1 MCEITN
7 IFIQLFVRILL
18 CIVYNNRMQLTKVH
32 LLLILILSLIL
43 ASSLGNYI
51 QDGFTTTRPT
61 DIPDP
66 LKPVATK
73 DLASN
78 TKLPSSL
85 KYDPSINEGVSASSI
100 GGPVSALSPSSF
112 PLNMPAGIPG
122 MNSVGGN
129 DQSNAAA
136 GGGGGS
142 GGGGDG
148 HKCPPCPACARCP
161 EPAFECK
168 KVPNYSRSEDIN
180 APRPVMADFSQFGM

>member
-1 MCEITN
+1 
-7 IFIQLFVRILL
+7 
-18 CIVYNNRMQLTKVH
+18 MQLTKVH
-32 LLLILILSLIL
+32 LFLILIFALIL
-43 ASSLGNYI
+43 ASSLGNYVR
-51 QDGFTTTRPT
+51 DGFTTTKPS
-61 DIPDP
+61 DLPDE

-73 DLASN
+73 NAQSN
-78 TKLPSSL
+78 SNLPENTR
-85 KYDPSINEGVSASSI
+85 YDPNLNSGVSASSV
-100 GGPVSALSPSSF
+100 GSPVSSMSPSTF

-122 MNSVGGN
+122 MNSVNGN
-129 DQSNAAA
+129 DQA
-136 GGGGGS
+136 GGGGSGGGGGG

>member
-1 MCEITN
+1 
-7 IFIQLFVRILL
+7 
-18 CIVYNNRMQLTKVH
+18 MQLTKVH
-32 LLLILILSLIL
+32 LLLILIFSLVL

-51 QDGFTTTRPT
+51 RDGFTTTKPT

-78 TKLPSSL
+78 TKIPSDI
-85 KYDPSINEGVSASSI
+85 KYDPSINGGISASSL
-100 GGPVSALSPSSF
+100 GAPVSALSPSTF
-112 PLNMPAGIPG
+112 PLNAPAGIPG
-122 MNSVGGN
+122 MNSVAGN
-129 DQSNAAA
+129 DQAGGSGSGGAGAS
-136 GGGGGS
+136 GGGGG
-142 GGGGDG
+142 GADA

>member
-1 MCEITN
+1 
-7 IFIQLFVRILL
+7 
-18 CIVYNNRMQLTKVH
+18 MQLTKVH
-32 LLLILILSLIL
+32 LLLILIFSLIL

-51 QDGFTTTRPT
+51 RDGFTTTRPT

-78 TKLPSSL
+78 TKIPSDI
-85 KYDPSINEGVSASSI
+85 KYDPSINGGISASSL
-100 GGPVSALSPSSF
+100 GAPVGALSPSTF
-112 PLNMPAGIPG
+112 PMNTPAGIPG

-129 DQSNAAA
+129 DQA
-136 GGGGGS
+136 GSSGGS
-142 GGGGDG
+142 GGSGADA

>member
-1 MCEITN
+1 
-7 IFIQLFVRILL
+7 
-18 CIVYNNRMQLTKVH
+18 MQLTKVH
-32 LLLILILSLIL
+32 LLLILIFSLIL

-51 QDGFTTTRPT
+51 RDGFTTTKPT

-78 TKLPSSL
+78 TKIPSDI
-85 KYDPSINEGVSASSI
+85 KYDPSINGGISASSL
-100 GGPVSALSPSSF
+100 GAPVSALSPSTF
-112 PLNMPAGIPG
+112 PLNAPAGIPG

-129 DQSNAAA
+129 DQA
-136 GGGGGS
+136 GS
-142 GGGGDG
+142 GGGGGGGGADA

>member
-1 MCEITN
+1 
-7 IFIQLFVRILL
+7 
-18 CIVYNNRMQLTKVH
+18 MQLTKVH
-32 LLLILILSLIL
+32 LLLILIFSLIL

-51 QDGFTTTRPT
+51 RDGFTTTKPT

-78 TKLPSSL
+78 TKIPSDI
-85 KYDPSINEGVSASSI
+85 KYDPSINGGISASSL
-100 GGPVSALSPSSF
+100 GAPVSALSPSTF
-112 PLNMPAGIPG
+112 PLNAPAGIPG
-122 MNSVGGN
+122 MNSVAGN
-129 DQSNAAA
+129 DQA
-136 GGGGGS
+136 GGS
-142 GGGGDG
+142 GGADA

>member
-1 MCEITN
+1 
-7 IFIQLFVRILL
+7 
-18 CIVYNNRMQLTKVH
+18 MQLTKVH
-32 LLLILILSLIL
+32 LLLILIFSLIL

-51 QDGFTTTRPT
+51 RDGFTTTKPS
-61 DIPDP
+61 DLPDP
-66 LKPVATK
+66 LKPIATK

-78 TKLPSSL
+78 TKLPTTT
-85 KYDPSINEGVSASSI
+85 KYDPSINGGISASSL
-100 GGPVSALSPSSF
+100 GAPVSALSPSTF
-112 PLNMPAGIPG
+112 PMNTPGGIPG

-129 DQSNAAA
+129 DQANAGNAS
-136 GGGGGS
+136 GGGGG
-142 GGGGDG
+142 GGGD

>member
-1 MCEITN
+1 
-7 IFIQLFVRILL
+7 
-18 CIVYNNRMQLTKVH
+18 MQLTKVH
-32 LLLILILSLIL
+32 LFIILLVSLIL

-51 QDGFTTTRPT
+51 RDGFTTTRSS

-78 TKLPSSL
+78 TKLPPTP
-85 KYDPSINEGVSASSI
+85 KYDPSINGGISASSL
-100 GGPVSALSPSSF
+100 GAPVSALTPSTF
-112 PLNMPAGIPG
+112 PFNAPAGIPG
-122 MNSVGGN
+122 MNSVTGN
-129 DQSNAAA
+129 DQAAA
-136 GGGGGS
+136 S
-142 GGGGDG
+142 GASAASGAGGDG

>member
-1 MCEITN
+1 
-7 IFIQLFVRILL
+7 
-18 CIVYNNRMQLTKVH
+18 MQLTKVH
-32 LLLILILSLIL
+32 LFLILIFSLIL

-51 QDGFTTTRPT
+51 RDGFTTTKPS

-73 DLASN
+73 DLPSN
-78 TKLPSSL
+78 TKLPTTT
-85 KYDPSINEGVSASSI
+85 KYDPNINGGVSASSL
-100 GGPVSALSPSSF
+100 GTPVGVFSPSTF
-112 PLNMPAGIPG
+112 PLNAPGGIPG
-122 MNSVGGN
+122 MNSVSGN
-129 DQSNAAA
+129 DQA

-142 GGGGDG
+142 GSGGGGSGDG

>member
-1 MCEITN
+1 
-7 IFIQLFVRILL
+7 
-18 CIVYNNRMQLTKVH
+18 MQLTKVH
-32 LLLILILSLIL
+32 LLLILIFSLIL

-51 QDGFTTTRPT
+51 RDGFTTTKPS
-61 DIPDP
+61 DLPDP
-66 LKPVATK
+66 LKPIATK

-78 TKLPSSL
+78 TKLPTTT
-85 KYDPSINEGVSASSI
+85 KYDPSINGGISASSL
-100 GGPVSALSPSSF
+100 GAPVSALSPSTF
-112 PLNMPAGIPG
+112 PMNTPGGIPG

-129 DQSNAAA
+129 DQANAGNAS
-136 GGGGGS
+136 GGGGS
-142 GGGGDG
+142 GSGSGGD